1 MKIKE
6 AIKFLEDQIKNPSV
20 GLPEEIFLFIT
31 RLTPMVNVD
40 LLIKNEKGQT
50 LLSWRND
57 KGYKQGWHIPGGIVR
72 FKETLEK
79 RIKKVAE
86 TEIGTTVKFDPDPIA
101 VNQVI
106 INYKNRGNFISFLYK
121 CFLPAKF
128 ISKNAGLVPK
138 DNGYLK
144 WHQTCPKNLIKVHKK
159 IYKSYF

>member
-72 FKETLEK
+72 YKETFKK
-79 RIKKVAE
+79 RIEKVAE
-86 TEIGTTVKFDPDPIA
+86 TEIGTAVEFDPAPIA
-101 VNQVI
+101 VNETILKQ
-106 INYKNRGNFISFLYK
+106 KNRGHFISFLYK
-121 CFLPAKF
+121 CFLSSKF
-128 ISKNAGLVPK
+128 IPQNKGLTEK
-138 DNGYLK
+138 DGGFLK
-144 WHQTCPKNLIKVHKK
+144 WHDFCPSNLIEVHN